1 MTEET
6 NKKLPEELGG
16 DFSDLLKGGE
26 VVSEVDG
33 KEKALTS
40 PKQTFTTSR
49 ELARQQTR
57 PKPTQGN
64 LFDIL
69 TPTAKAEAIAL
80 SRADGLLSQITDGI
94 NGGTLASKVIIGL
107 AQTLYTQSEMYGN
120 TDRLIGISERI
131 SELSGT
137 PISQGEAGTRRGDL
151 TKEVKSP
158 KPYVFLKMADFTK
171 LVMGSRRVGGEEI
184 SRVKD
189 IIQELDRKHV
199 FIDRGDGKYIK
210 LRICTIEATETD
222 TKTGAEVMLLNLK
235 PIFTRAIATD
245 FVTIRKDTLR
255 VLAGNQKDITMRL
268 FWYLTEMH
276 SYKTLPTYPILRISK
291 AELYNRIAVLK
302 QYERRKK
309 DRETHFNE
317 AIERMK
323 TLHMITDYKE
333 EQGAAGDIMCIF
345 KLNKAYTSEP
355 STADRLL
362 AAPDTSTPPPREQG
376 NLFKDVEEEVL

>member
-1 MTEET
+1 MENTAEET
-6 NKKLPEELGG
+6 NKQPNAFLGS
-16 DFSDLLKGGE
+16 DFSTILKKGNVEGDM
-26 VVSEVDG
+26 DG
-33 KEKALTS
+33 REKALTS

-49 ELARQQTR
+49 ELARQHTR

-69 TPTAKAEAIAL
+69 KPKAKADAIAL
-80 SRADGLLSQITDGI
+80 SRADRLLSQITDGI
-94 NGGTLASKVIIGL
+94 NGGTLVSKVIIGL

-120 TDRLIGISERI
+120 TDRLIGISEKI
-131 SELSGT
+131 SELSAT
-137 PISQGEAGTRRGDL
+137 PIKQGEAGTRRGDL
-151 TKEVKSP
+151 RKEVISP
-158 KPYVFLKMADFTK
+158 APYVFLKMADFTK
-171 LVMGSRRVGGEEI
+171 LVMGNNNIGGRDVL
-184 SRVKD
+184 RVKD
-189 IIQELDRKHV
+189 IIQELDRKFV

-222 TKTGAEVMLLNLK
+222 TKTGAEAMLLNLR

-276 SYKTLPTYPILRISK
+276 SYKTLPTYPIVRISK

-309 DRETHFNE
+309 DREDHYKE

-333 EQGAAGDIMCIF
+333 EKGAAGDTM
-345 KLNKAYTSEP
+345 YS
-355 STADRLL
+355 R
-362 AAPDTSTPPPREQG
+362 
-376 NLFKDVEEEVL
+376 